1 MNKIQLTIEFLI
13 VFAISFVMFILVLL
27 TSNKIYALNYQ
38 VPFELIGGIVMV
50 GIIGIPLYLLNKNP
64 YKYIIFS
71 PLIFLALLFILRTDP
86 HA

>member
-38 VPFELIGGIVMV
+38 VPFELIGGIVMEE
-50 GIIGIPLYLLNKNP
+50 
-64 YKYIIFS
+64 
-71 PLIFLALLFILRTDP
+71 
-86 HA
+86 